1 MYQQPP
7 VTPPPP
13 PSSGPDL
20 TMDNLQTS
28 KFKIDLKTMIYIG
41 SLLVSGIT
49 MYFTFMS
56 ELDSR
61 FASLEDQDNT
71 LVVDI
76 DKRLTSLETTIDKR
90 VTELENKFTPFG
102 NVRELTDENFE
113 KAIKRG
119 VVVIEYYA
127 GWNKA
132 NMVTILDEWDNFEV
146 SRVFR
151 LDVEKY
157 DKIMTSQKVVVL
169 PTIIFYLD
177 GEEADRLQGN
187 MKFQLETTIKE
198 LDRMVEELRGSKF
211 N

>member
-1 MYQQPP
+1 M
-7 VTPPPP
+7 
-13 PSSGPDL
+13 
-20 TMDNLQTS
+20 
-28 KFKIDLKTMIYIG
+28 FKKLIILGM
-41 SLLVSGIT
+41 LV
-49 MYFTFMS
+49 
-56 ELDSR
+56 
-61 FASLEDQDNT
+61 
-71 LVVDI
+71 
-76 DKRLTSLETTIDKR
+76 TSL
-90 VTELENKFTPFG
+90 FG
-102 NVRELTDENFE
+102 NVRELTDENFD